1 MGGYLTHAGE
11 LDRGRL
17 EKLLAKLGEM
27 ELNVLEERA
36 KVGEGKGYCLSRPL
50 QRMLS

>member
-17 EKLLAKLGEM
+17 EKLLAKLGQM

-36 KVGEGKGYCLSRPL
+36 KVNSAELDGCQCS
-50 QRMLS
+50 